1 MIDIEYK
8 KEIATG
14 IKTKNIYKPNQN
26 ADYKISRSKFDNFK
40 KCQRCFYF
48 DVVKGF
54 VEPGTPGWALNSQ
67 TDALLKKEFDRY
79 RKEEKAHPYFS
90 QEGITEVI
98 PYKNNNIARNYDGHI
113 IKSSKI
119 KKPYSIMDAWRS
131 NHHGVSIRYKQTN
144 LILYGAVDDI
154 WLNTKTNELIVVD
167 YKSQAKGESVDP
179 ETYFDEKYKL
189 DYLRQLNFY
198 AYLLRNQIGELKD
211 LKISKK
217 AYLCVVNA
225 RGLED
230 SFSNKLVF
238 EPKLISVTL
247 DEKDKDINE
256 EINNMLHIMNSEQV
270 PKPNKKCKNCAYS
283 KRRAEFDML
292 K

>member
-1 MIDIEYK
+1 MS
-8 KEIATG
+8 
-14 IKTKNIYKPNQN
+14 IKP
-26 ADYKISRSKFDNFK
+26 
-40 KCQRCFYF
+40 
-48 DVVKGF
+48 
-54 VEPGTPGWALNSQ
+54 
-67 TDALLKKEFDRY
+67 ALLL
-79 RKEEKAHPYFS
+79 
-90 QEGITEVI
+90 
-98 PYKNNNIARNYDGHI
+98 NNALQ
-113 IKSSKI
+113 
-119 KKPYSIMDAWRS
+119 S
-131 NHHGVSIRYKQTN
+131 NNCPN

-154 WLNTKTNELIVVD
+154 WLSTKTDELIVVD

-179 ETYFDEKYKL
+179 ETYFDEEYKL

-211 LKISKK
+211 IKISKK